1 VSLLTLDTCPL
12 LDTHKVQ
19 RRNMSSSITL
29 PEQLPVMPLPGAVL
43 FPHALLPLYI
53 FEPRYRKMLEYAL
66 RKHRMFCVTLIKPIC
81 PDWRAPEDFFHLAT
95 AGLIRACV
103 ERSDGTSN
111 LVLQG
116 LQRVRFSSFE
126 REKPFPVASIE
137 TVESRDPPTVE
148 TEALGAKVIE
158 LYGSLKHDHRQ
169 LPAKLD
175 RYLSELRDLEML
187 ADLMASTF
195 VNDPLR
201 RQRLLEER
209 SLNQRLRFLIRYLRD
224 EIGNAAA

>member
-1 VSLLTLDTCPL
+1 MIGIL
-12 LDTHKVQ
+12 
-19 RRNMSSSITL
+19 
-29 PEQLPVMPLPGAVL
+29 
-43 FPHALLPLYI
+43 
-53 FEPRYRKMLEYAL
+53 
-66 RKHRMFCVTLIKPIC
+66 
-81 PDWRAPEDFFHLAT
+81 T
-95 AGLIRACV
+95 AGRQVYNVTYVMGVGPTQMAAF
-103 ERSDGTSN
+103 
-111 LVLQG
+111 
-116 LQRVRFSSFE
+116 FSALGA
-126 REKPFPVASIE
+126 KAPK
-137 TVESRDPPTVE
+137 VE
-148 TEALGAKVIE
+148 TEALGTKVIE
-158 LYGSLKHDHRQ
+158 LYGSLKHDRRQ

>member
-1 VSLLTLDTCPL
+1 
-12 LDTHKVQ
+12 
-19 RRNMSSSITL
+19 MSSSVPL
-29 PEQLPVMPLPGAVL
+29 PNQLPVMPLPGAVL
-43 FPHALLPLYI
+43 FPNVLLPLHI
-53 FEPRYRKMLEYAL
+53 FEPRYRQMLEHAL
-66 RKHRMFCVTLIKPIC
+66 RNHRIFCVTLVKPSC
-81 PDWRAPEDFFHLAT
+81 LDWDAVEDFFHFAT

-111 LVLQG
+111 LILQG
-116 LQRVRFSSFE
+116 LQRVRLTDFE
-126 REKPFPVASIE
+126 QEKPFPVAGIDV
-137 TVESRDPPTVE
+137 VEPRNSTTVE
-148 TEALGAKVIE
+148 TEALGAKVVE
-158 LYGSLKHDHRQ
+158 LYASLKHDRRQ

-175 RYLSELRDLEML
+175 QYLSELRDLEML

-201 RQRLLEER
+201 RQRLLEEQ

>member
-1 VSLLTLDTCPL
+1 
-12 LDTHKVQ
+12 
-19 RRNMSSSITL
+19 MSSSVTL
-29 PEQLPVMPLPGAVL
+29 PKKLPVMPLPGAVL

-53 FEPRYRKMLEYAL
+53 FEPRYRKMLEQAL
-66 RKHRMFCVTLIKPIC
+66 RQNRMFCVTLIKPSC
-81 PDWRAPEDFFHLAT
+81 PDWHAPEDFFHLAA

-103 ERSDGTSN
+103 ERRDGTSN
-111 LVLQG
+111 LILQG
-116 LQRVRFSSFE
+116 LQRVRFTSFDQE
-126 REKPFPVASIE
+126 QPFPIANVDP
-137 TVESRDPPTVE
+137 VESDNPTTVE

-158 LYGSLKHDHRQ
+158 LYGSLKHDRRQ

-187 ADLMASTF
+187 ADLMGSTF
-195 VNDPLR
+195 VKDPLR
-201 RQRLLEER
+201 RQRLLEEH

>member
-1 VSLLTLDTCPL
+1 MSSAVSLP
-12 LDTHKVQ
+12 
-19 RRNMSSSITL
+19 N
-29 PEQLPVMPLPGAVL
+29 QLPVMPLPGVVL
-43 FPHALLPLYI
+43 FPHALVPLYI
-53 FEPRYRKMLEYAL
+53 FEPRYRKMLEHAL
-66 RKHRMFCVTLIKPIC
+66 QRDRMFCVTLIKPSC
-81 PDWRAPEDFFHLAT
+81 PDWHAPEDFFHRAT

-103 ERSDGTSN
+103 ERNDGTSN
-111 LVLQG
+111 LILQG
-116 LQRVRFSSFE
+116 LKRVRFTSFE
-126 REKPFPVASIE
+126 QEEPFPIASIA
-137 TVESRDPPTVE
+137 TVESRDPTTVE
-148 TEALGAKVIE
+148 TEALGAKVVE
-158 LYGSLKHDHRQ
+158 LYGSLKHDRRQ

-201 RQRLLEER
+201 RQRLLEEG